1 MATDLTT
8 DHSRAVADGAH
19 THGTGGTPETSR
31 AARRTSFDL
40 ADFPVPTGRE
50 EEWRFSP
57 VSRLAPLFDRAGT
70 GLTGTATQVT
80 VVEAPEVQVEIV
92 GRDDARL
99 GTAGKPGD
107 RTAAAAWSSFREATV
122 VTVPAQAVASA
133 ATSVRV
139 EGLPVADSADGLPE
153 ASAVHLLVHA
163 KPLSEAVVVIDHIG
177 RVDLTETVEVVAE
190 DGAHLTVVSIHDWAE
205 GSVHAASH
213 RMRLGRDASVKH
225 IVVTLGGDV
234 VRVTPDA
241 EFTGEGGSVEML
253 GLYFA
258 DEAQHQEHRLFVDH
272 AVPSCRSR
280 VTYKGALQGAGA
292 HTVWVGD
299 VLIRA
304 NAEGTDTYELNRNLV
319 LTDGAR
325 ADSVPNLEIE
335 TGLIEGAGHASAT
348 GRFDDEQLF
357 YLRARGIPEADAR
370 RLVVRG
376 FFAELV
382 QQIGLPEVEERL
394 IGAIEAE
401 LEKSMSALQS
411 AAGAPAPAGPVG
423 VPGTVTDSEAPDVS
437 ANNPVILA

>member
-31 AARRTSFDL
+31 AARTTSFDL
-40 ADFPVPTGRE
+40 AAFPVPNGRE

-57 VSRLAPLFDRAGT
+57 VDRLAPLFDADGV
-70 GLTGTATQVT
+70 GLEGTATQVT

-107 RTAAAAWSSFREATV
+107 RTAAVAWSSFREATV
-122 VTVPAQAVASA
+122 VTVPAQAVAST
-133 ATSVRV
+133 ATSIRV
-139 EGLPVADSADGLPE
+139 EGLPVADALQGAAEP
-153 ASAVHLLVHA
+153 SAVHLLLHA

-177 RVDLTETVEVVAE
+177 RADLTETIEVVAE
-190 DGAHLTVVSIHDWAE
+190 DGAHLTVVSIQDWAP
-205 GSVHAASH
+205 GSVHASSH
-213 RMRLGRDASVKH
+213 RIRLGRDASVKH

-241 EFTGEGGSVEML
+241 EFTGEGGSVEAL

-258 DEAQHQEHRLFVDH
+258 DADQHQEHRLFVDH

-319 LTDGAR
+319 LSDGAR

-370 RLVVRG
+370 RLVVKG

-394 IGAIEAE
+394 VAAIDAE
-401 LEKSMSALQS
+401 LEKSMSVIQQAQ
-411 AAGAPAPAGPVG
+411 GAPAPAGPVG
-423 VPGTVTDSEAPDVS
+423 VPGTVSDSEPTDVS
-437 ANNPVILA
+437 ANNPVISA